1 MADKMWVLVM
11 FDLPTLTKPQ
21 RRAAGKYRL
30 LLRDLGF
37 GMTQLSV
44 YSKYLVNAT
53 GLLPIL
59 PELKR
64 NVPANGEVRVIKLTD
79 DQWAGMYRYYGP
91 VETKVEPAPTQLALF
106 DDEFFEDEDEF

>member
-1 MADKMWVLVM
+1 MADKMWVMVM
-11 FDLPTLTKPQ
+11 FDLPTLTKRQ
-21 RRAAGKYRL
+21 RREANRYRN

-44 YSKYLVNAT
+44 YSRYLVNAT

-59 PELKR
+59 PELKA
-64 NVPANGEVRVIKLTD
+64 NVPPNGEVRVIKLTD

-91 VETKVEPAPTQLALF
+91 SNIKVEPPPTQLALF
-106 DDEFFEDEDEF
+106 DDEFFAIDDEF